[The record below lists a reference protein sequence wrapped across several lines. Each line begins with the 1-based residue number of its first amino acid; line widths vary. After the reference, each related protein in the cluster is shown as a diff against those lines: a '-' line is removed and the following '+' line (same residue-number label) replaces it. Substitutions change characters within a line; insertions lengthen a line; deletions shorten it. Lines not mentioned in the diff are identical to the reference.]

1 MKQNDKAKASK
12 AAMAK
17 AQAAGNKA
25 FSKSPG
31 QGTTSDGTIFYETNS
46 LKNAFIN
53 QAAAMSKSLNTPAKK
68 AVAPKSTAPVKK
80 AAPKK
85 KK

>member
-17 AQAAGNKA
+17 ARAAGNKA
-25 FSKSPG
+25 FNKSPG
-31 QGTTSDGTIFYETNS
+31 QGTTKDGTIFYGENS

-53 QAAAMSKSLNTPAKK
+53 EAAAMSKSLNTPAKK
-68 AVAPKSTAPVKK
+68 VAPKSTAPAKK

>member
-25 FSKSPG
+25 YDKSPG
-31 QGTTSDGTIFYETNS
+31 QGQTGTGTIWYGKDS
-46 LKNAFIN
+46 LKNAQIN

-68 AVAPKSTAPVKK
+68 AAAPKSTAPVKK
-80 AAPKK
+80 TAPKK
-85 KK
+85 K